1 MRLVSYSKKIC
12 SMVKPQ
18 FEKDVKVIWS
28 NNREEFIS
36 TAFKFY
42 AKKSIVYQTSLPW
55 TPQQNGRV
63 RREHGNIL
71 NVARALIF
79 QGDLPKCF

>member
-1 MRLVSYSKKIC
+1 MSKKNEASELLKKMC

-18 FEKDVKVIWS
+18 FEKDVKVIRS

-36 TAFKFY
+36 TTFKFY
-42 AKKSIVYQTSLPW
+42 AKKSIVYQTSLLW

-63 RREHGNIL
+63 GREHRHIL
-71 NVARALIF
+71 NVARALML
-79 QGDLPKCF
+79 QG